1 MNIGNLK
8 IENTNLIRKGK
19 NEKLL
24 SFKPSDN
31 KNIFESSSV
40 LIKI

>member
-1 MNIGNLK
+1 MK
-8 IENTNLIRKGK
+8 
-19 NEKLL
+19 KLL

-40 LIKI
+40 LIKEYDEYSK